1 MTRILA
7 GLFVVVALVLGPAT
21 SVAAAPEKVVV
32 QIVAGQVSLEADG
45 TVSVTLRVRC
55 SPPLYAFEL
64 GVTVAQGTTFGSYSL
79 VGIPFPVCTGRWER
93 ITISVAPDMGTFS
106 PGPAT
111 AFVYLGVYDPDAGSD
126 LSGEDSVNVRL

>member
-7 GLFVVVALVLGPAT
+7 GLFVVAALVLGPAT
-21 SVAAAPEKVVV
+21 SVAAAPQQVVV
-32 QIVAGQVSLEADG
+32 RAVAGQVSLDANG

-64 GVTVAQGTTFGSYSL
+64 DVTVTQGTTFGSYSL
-79 VGIPFPVCTGRWER
+79 VGVPFPVCTGRWER
-93 ITISVAPDMGTFS
+93 ITVSVAPEMGTFG

-111 AFVYLGVYDPDAGSD
+111 VFVYVGVYDPDTDSD
-126 LSGEDSVNVRL
+126 LAGENSVSVRL